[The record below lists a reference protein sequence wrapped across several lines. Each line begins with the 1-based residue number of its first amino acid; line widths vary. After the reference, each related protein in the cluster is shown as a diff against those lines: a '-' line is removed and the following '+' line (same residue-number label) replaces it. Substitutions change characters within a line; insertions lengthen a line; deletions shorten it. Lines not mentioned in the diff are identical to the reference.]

1 MKIKISSLI
10 SIVFIHTIV
19 IKLQCFKNYQTFS
32 ILLSVM
38 LLLILITKIKVFDKK
53 YIKIHILL
61 LFFLITLLISAINNK
76 SNIMLGVSYAI
87 KVADIYLYWEYISNN
102 RLQKTTMKKILIIL
116 GIYIIFNDILA
127 IAKPNLFTP
136 TNSILP
142 VYLLGTKF
150 TVAYLHLLFYS
161 IYSSYMWNEKSFL
174 NVKVTK
180 IILLSITLIISIIT
194 ECSTAIIGIIV
205 MIVME
210 KIIINKRKA
219 INAFIFI
226 LTLLLSFLIIYQ
238 IGFLLQSKPVQY
250 VIINVLHEDL
260 TLTGRMNIYNEISNI
275 LLEHKW
281 LGYGYGKSYDI
292 IMSRIGYADSQ
303 NALME
308 CIINYG
314 IVGTGVLLLIF
325 YFSIKLSNGNERKL
339 YIMIYLYAMVV
350 MGVVEITIN
359 LLFMFAVSMMI
370 DESNKIGVK

>member
-1 MKIKISSLI
+1 M
-10 SIVFIHTIV
+10 
-19 IKLQCFKNYQTFS
+19 
-32 ILLSVM
+32 
-38 LLLILITKIKVFDKK
+38 
-53 YIKIHILL
+53 
-61 LFFLITLLISAINNK
+61 
-76 SNIMLGVSYAI
+76 
-87 KVADIYLYWEYISNN
+87 
-102 RLQKTTMKKILIIL
+102 
-116 GIYIIFNDILA
+116 
-127 IAKPNLFTP
+127 
-136 TNSILP
+136 
-142 VYLLGTKF
+142 
-150 TVAYLHLLFYS
+150 
-161 IYSSYMWNEKSFL
+161 
-174 NVKVTK
+174 
-180 IILLSITLIISIIT
+180 
-194 ECSTAIIGIIV
+194 
-205 MIVME
+205 
-210 KIIINKRKA
+210 
-219 INAFIFI
+219 
-226 LTLLLSFLIIYQ
+226 SFLIIYQ

-325 YFSIKLSNGNERKL
+325 YFSIKLSNGNERKF